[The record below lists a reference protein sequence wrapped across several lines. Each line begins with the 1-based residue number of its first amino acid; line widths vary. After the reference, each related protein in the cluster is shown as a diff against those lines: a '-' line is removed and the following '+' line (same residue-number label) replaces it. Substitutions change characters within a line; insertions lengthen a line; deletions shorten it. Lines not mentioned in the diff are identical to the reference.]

1 MGDELHNRLI
11 LSLREPPGM
20 RTKGGRGEQIGD
32 ATLPSAQDPHQD
44 SRDFSTR
51 LSKSNMTWLWRVN
64 QE

>member
-1 MGDELHNRLI
+1 
-11 LSLREPPGM
+11 M

-32 ATLPSAQDPHQD
+32 ATLPSAQDLHQD